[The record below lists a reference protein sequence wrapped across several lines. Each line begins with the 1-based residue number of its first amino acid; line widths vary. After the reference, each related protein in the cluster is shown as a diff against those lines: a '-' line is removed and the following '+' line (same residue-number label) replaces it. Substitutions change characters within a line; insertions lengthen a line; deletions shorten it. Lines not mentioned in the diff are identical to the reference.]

1 MVVTRQAVEA
11 IEPEVIPPRLYG
23 LIAEFDTASQLLQA
37 TRRAYAAGYRVMDA
51 YAPFPVEGL
60 SDALGFHPKAVP
72 LIGLFGGML
81 GAATGYGMQYFIH
94 VISLPIN
101 VGGRPLNSW
110 VAFSI
115 PTYETT
121 ILLAA
126 LLTVGGMLAIS
137 GLPMPYHPVFNV
149 EAFRKTASSTGF
161 FLCIEATDPRF
172 DLARTRV
179 FLEGLHPKA
188 INEVNA

>member
-1 MVVTRQAVEA
+1 MQKFTFIGGV
-11 IEPEVIPPRLYG
+11 
-23 LIAEFDTASQLLQA
+23 
-37 TRRAYAAGYRVMDA
+37 
-51 YAPFPVEGL
+51 
-60 SDALGFHPKAVP
+60 LGFLGGFALCYWTSVIDYP
-72 LIGLFGGML
+72 LNI
-81 GAATGYGMQYFIH
+81 
-94 VISLPIN
+94 
-101 VGGRPLNSW
+101 GGRPLNSW

-121 ILLAA
+121 ILLSA
-126 LLTVGGMLAIS
+126 LATAGGMLAIN

>member
-1 MVVTRQAVEA
+1 MADVAQAPSLHGVM
-11 IEPEVIPPRLYG
+11 
-23 LIAEFDTASQLLQA
+23 AEFADA
-37 TRRAYAAGYRVMDA
+37 TELVAAAKAAFAEGYRQMDA
-51 YAPFPVEGL
+51 YTAAPVHGL
-60 SDALGFHPKAVP
+60 AEALGHDDRRVQKFTFTGGLLG
-72 LIGLFGGML
+72 LIGGFSLCYW
-81 GAATGYGMQYFIH
+81 TS
-94 VISLPIN
+94 VIDYPLNI
-101 VGGRPLNSW
+101 GGRPLNSW

-126 LLTVGGMLAIS
+126 LATAGSMLVLN
-137 GLPMPYHPVFNV
+137 GFPQPYHPVFNV
-149 EAFRKTASSTGF
+149 EAFRRTATSTGF

-172 DLARTRV
+172 DAARTRA

>member
-1 MVVTRQAVEA
+1 MAEVAQA
-11 IEPEVIPPRLYG
+11 PSLYG
-23 LIAEFDTASQLLQA
+23 VMAEFNDA
-37 TRRAYAAGYRVMDA
+37 TELVHAAKAAFAEGYRQMDA
-51 YAPFPVEGL
+51 YAAAPIHGL
-60 SDALGFHPKAVP
+60 AEALGHDDRRVQKMTFT
-72 LIGLFGGML
+72 GGVL
-81 GAATGYGMQYFIH
+81 GFLGGFALCYWTS
-94 VISLPIN
+94 VISYPLNI
-101 VGGRPLNSW
+101 GGRPLNSW

-121 ILLAA
+121 ILLASLA
-126 LLTVGGMLAIS
+126 TAGGMLALN
-137 GLPMPYHPVFNV
+137 GLPQPYHPVFNV

-172 DLARTRV
+172 DLSRTRT

>member
-1 MVVTRQAVEA
+1 MADVVQT
-11 IEPEVIPPRLYG
+11 PPLHG
-23 LIAEFDTASQLLQA
+23 VMAEFADA
-37 TRRAYAAGYRVMDA
+37 TELVRAAKAAYSEGYRQMDA
-51 YAPFPVEGL
+51 YAAAPIHGL
-60 SDALGFHPKAVP
+60 AEALGHDDRRVQKFTFTGGVLGFLGGFSLCYWTSVIDYP
-72 LIGLFGGML
+72 LNI
-81 GAATGYGMQYFIH
+81 
-94 VISLPIN
+94 
-101 VGGRPLNSW
+101 GGRPLNSW

-126 LLTVGGMLAIS
+126 LATAGSMLVMN
-137 GLPMPYHPVFNV
+137 GLPMHYHPVFNV

-172 DLARTRV
+172 DVARTRA
-179 FLEGLHPKA
+179 FLDGLHPKA